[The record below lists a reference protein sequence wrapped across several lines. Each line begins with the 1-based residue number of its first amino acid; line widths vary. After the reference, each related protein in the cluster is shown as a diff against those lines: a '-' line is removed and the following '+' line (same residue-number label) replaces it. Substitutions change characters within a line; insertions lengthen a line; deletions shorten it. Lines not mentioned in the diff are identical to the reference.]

1 MGNIL
6 CCDVNRKSN
15 ETPKIVWLLDENNV
29 VVRQFD
35 KVSIASTPRSRNIA
49 FHNHVP
55 DDNECLLLPSSLLPN
70 RLRTVHANRI
80 CSEISVLFCSSDGLE
95 KELFEVQEQ
104 HKLDRDKTTA
114 TPCSHGDLIIQCG
127 PLQDAVS
134 KVRLIQ

>member
-6 CCDVNRKSN
+6 CCDINRKAN
-15 ETPKIVWLLDENNV
+15 DTPKMVCLLDENNV

-55 DDNECLLLPSSLLPN
+55 DEHECLLLPSSLLPN
-70 RLRTVHANRI
+70 RLRTVHSSRI
-80 CSEISVLFCSSDGLE
+80 CSEISVLFCSSDGIE

-104 HKLDRDKTTA
+104 HKLDRFNTTA
-114 TPCSHGDLIIQCG
+114 TPCAHGDLIIQCG
-127 PLQDAVS
+127 PLNISVTR
-134 KVRLIQ
+134 VRLIL